1 MGLRI
6 NADIETSS
14 GPTNAV
20 YIRVDGFKWSKI
32 TNEISFTTSTWL
44 SKDESDA
51 FNKIYVDDEQI
62 NAVGILAPIMTFYK
76 DADSLGEDISI
87 PNFFK
92 FVPTYK
98 GTVETPIYE
107 VKEVTEEIPYVSFD
121 SEGDEITLYRTK
133 IKQEKVKIGSEK
145 VEKVFYDKEA
155 INKPIEYCYK
165 ELKAR
170 LGEIIPV
177 DKLEII

>member
-20 YIRVDGFKWSKI
+20 YIRVDGVKWSKI

-44 SKDESDA
+44 SKEESDA

-62 NAVGILAPIMTFYK
+62 NAVGILAPIMSFYK

-133 IKQEKVKIGSEK
+133 IKQEKVKALMNWVCEK
-145 VEKVFYDKEA
+145 CKNVHM
-155 INKPIEYCYK
+155 
-165 ELKAR
+165 
-170 LGEIIPV
+170 
-177 DKLEII
+177 KLALLNIFLLRPHQLLANLVL

>member
-62 NAVGILAPIMTFYK
+62 NAVGILAPIMSFYK

-121 SEGDEITLYRTK
+121 SEEMKLLFT
-133 IKQEKVKIGSEK
+133 
-145 VEKVFYDKEA
+145 
-155 INKPIEYCYK
+155 
-165 ELKAR
+165 ELKSNR
-170 LGEIIPV
+170 
-177 DKLEII
+177 KK

>member
-1 MGLRI
+1 M
-6 NADIETSS
+6 S
-14 GPTNAV
+14 
-20 YIRVDGFKWSKI
+20 
-32 TNEISFTTSTWL
+32 
-44 SKDESDA
+44 
-51 FNKIYVDDEQI
+51 
-62 NAVGILAPIMTFYK
+62 FYK